1 MSHLPT
7 PNQYAILTGSIAIK
21 FDMRVQEIQQRLS
34 LAGRYASALY
44 REAEARH
51 ESASILNEIVEL
63 KKMLISAPKL
73 ADLFKNQL
81 VTPRTVI
88 AILLDIQEIANFS
101 EVFLNFLI
109 TVAKNKRLKILSEIF
124 DIYAVSI
131 DNTLNVVSVR
141 IEMAKSSSIH
151 ALTIEQ
157 MIEKKYPT
165 QKFKYS
171 YFEVPELL
179 GGFRAFIN
187 EYCLDYSLISRLNR
201 LRYQLK
207 EA

>member
-1 MSHLPT
+1 MKIEIHL
-7 PNQYAILTGSIAIK
+7 
-21 FDMRVQEIQQRLS
+21 E
-34 LAGRYASALY
+34 
-44 REAEARH
+44 
-51 ESASILNEIVEL
+51 
-63 KKMLISAPKL
+63 
-73 ADLFKNQL
+73 
-81 VTPRTVI
+81 
-88 AILLDIQEIANFS
+88 EIANFS
-101 EVFLNFLI
+101 EIFLNFLI
-109 TVAKNKRLKILSEIF
+109 TVTKNKRLKILSEIF

-151 ALTIEQ
+151 APTIEQ

>member
-1 MSHLPT
+1 
-7 PNQYAILTGSIAIK
+7 
-21 FDMRVQEIQQRLS
+21 MRVQEIQQRLS

-44 REAEARH
+44 REAEVRQ
-51 ESASILNEIVEL
+51 ETVPILNEIAEL
-63 KKMLISAPKL
+63 KKLLISAPKL
-73 ADLFKNQL
+73 ADLFKSQL

-88 AILLDIQEIANFS
+88 AILLDIQEIASFS

-109 TVAKNKRLKILSEIF
+109 TVAKNKRLRLLQEIF
-124 DIYAVSI
+124 DIYAITI
-131 DNTLNVVSVR
+131 DNKLNIISVR
-141 IEMAKSSSIH
+141 VEMAKSNSIH
-151 ALTIEQ
+151 APTIEQ